1 MTSKNEIE
9 RRDSAMKKWWFF
21 GTVLSLTIGLL
32 VVSGPVSAVGLKEE
46 VIRELAADL
55 AELSK
60 IAQPKVVARSL
71 PEDWI
76 VGGVVADLEPIWQ
89 KAAKNA
95 GFRKYGNI
103 ATVNKAFKPTS
114 MVVFPVLL
122 GGPTR
127 SLKVEGVSEQYVAFD
142 FTPAATLTWGED
154 IVIGYAG
161 RQEVVEDLGEGRI
174 KRILDKINQIV
185 KKYTG
190 KGIIPK
196 GFTIRFPLFSVN
208 FELEK
213 SE

>member
-1 MTSKNEIE
+1 
-9 RRDSAMKKWWFF
+9 MKKWWFF
-21 GTVLSLTIGLL
+21 GTVLLLMIGLL
-32 VVSGPVSAVGLKEE
+32 VVSGPVSAAGLKEK

-60 IAQPKVVARSL
+60 IVQPKVVAGSL

-95 GFRKYGNI
+95 GFREYGNI

-122 GGPTR
+122 GGPTK

-154 IVIGYAG
+154 IVIGYAKD
-161 RQEVVEDLGEGRI
+161 RSKVVEDLEESRI
-174 KRILDKINQIV
+174 KRILDKINQMV

-196 GFTIRFPLFSVN
+196 GFSISFPLFSASVN
-208 FELEK
+208 FEFE
-213 SE
+213 